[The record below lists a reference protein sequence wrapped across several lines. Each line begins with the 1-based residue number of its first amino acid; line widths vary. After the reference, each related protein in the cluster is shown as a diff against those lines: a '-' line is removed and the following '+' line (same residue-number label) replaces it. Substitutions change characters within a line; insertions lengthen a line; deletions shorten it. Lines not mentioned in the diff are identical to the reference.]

1 MTTLAG
7 PAPTVRSAPSAG
19 TVMTF
24 RRAFRIA
31 PEFVRGLG
39 YTLFLA
45 VVSTA
50 GRVVVPFAVQQTI
63 DHGLGGADADSSHV
77 DLGAIRASL
86 LLALGAVLITAGAA
100 YLLNVRL
107 FRASESGLASLRVKT
122 FRHVHDLSMLTQAS
136 ERRGAL
142 VSRVTSDVDQLSN
155 FMQWG
160 GIQLLVSVL
169 QLALATVLMLVYSWP
184 LTLLV
189 YACFAPLLWLAK
201 VMSLRLAAAYGVVR
215 ERVGA
220 VLSAVSEA
228 VVGAAVV
235 KAFGVGERTGRRIDV
250 SIGEHQDAA
259 VRAQRLAALT
269 FSGGELVAGLANAG
283 VVLLGVWLGVGGQ
296 LSAGKLVAFL
306 FLVTL
311 FVGPVQVATETLN
324 DAQNA
329 LAGLRRVLDILDT
342 EVELPDPALRPGARQ
357 LPPGALDVRFDRVD
371 YAYPGGPLVLRDV
384 DLYLP
389 ARARIAVVGETG
401 SGKTTLAK
409 LLTRLVDPVAG
420 VVSVGGLDLREIAFD
435 ALRSRVV
442 MVPQDG
448 HLFEQSIADNVR
460 YGRPGASDAEI
471 EQTFHELG
479 LGDWIAGL
487 PRGLATP
494 VGQRGESLSA
504 GERQLVAVAR
514 AHLAGPDVLVL
525 DEATSAIDPA
535 TEMRL
540 SAALESLARGR
551 TTVTIAHRLKA
562 AELADEVIVVDAG
575 CIVQRGTHAELVAVP
590 GVYARLHASWAA
602 RGSGSRGHS
611 QGHSQGHR

>member
-1 MTTLAG
+1 MTVLAQAPPERPR
-7 PAPTVRSAPSAG
+7 PATQSAHPDAG
-19 TVMTF
+19 GTIVTF
-24 RRAFRIA
+24 RRAFRLA
-31 PEFVRGLG
+31 PEFVEGLG
-39 YTLFLA
+39 FTLFLA
-45 VVSTA
+45 VLSTA
-50 GRVVVPFAVQQTI
+50 GRVVIPFAVQQTI
-63 DHGLGGADADSSHV
+63 DHGLGGANAADGHKV
-77 DLGAIRASL
+77 DLGAIRASIS
-86 LLALGAVLITAGAA
+86 LAFVAVLVTATAA
-100 YLLNVRL
+100 YFLNVRL
-107 FRASESGLASLRVKT
+107 FRSAESGLASLRTKT
-122 FRHVHDLSMLTQAS
+122 FRHVHDLSMLQQAS
-136 ERRGAL
+136 ERRGGL

-169 QLALATVLMLVYSWP
+169 QLALATVLMLFYSWP

-189 YACFAPLLWLAK
+189 YVCFAPLAWLAK
-201 VMSLRLAAAYGVVR
+201 VMSLRLAEAYGVVR
-215 ERVGA
+215 ERVGL
-220 VLSAVSEA
+220 VLSGIAEA

-250 SIGEHQDAA
+250 AIGQHRDSA

-283 VVLLGVWLGVGGQ
+283 VVVVGLLLGVAGH

-329 LAGLRRVLDILDT
+329 LAGLRRVLDVLDT
-342 EVELPDPALRPGARQ
+342 PLDITDPAEVAAERQ
-357 LPPGALDVRFDRVD
+357 LAVTLTDGPIDIHFNDVS

-384 DLYLP
+384 DLYIP

-420 VVSVGGLDLREIAFD
+420 EVILSGVALKELSFAS
-435 ALRSRVV
+435 LRSRVV

-448 HLFEQSIADNVR
+448 HLFELSIADNVR
-460 YGRPGASDAEI
+460 YGRPSATDDDVLAAF
-471 EQTFHELG
+471 TELG
-479 LGDWIAGL
+479 LAEWIRGL
-487 PRGLATP
+487 PAGLATP

-514 AHLAGPDVLVL
+514 AHLAAPDLLVL

-540 SAALESLARGR
+540 SAALESLAHGR
-551 TTVTIAHRLKA
+551 TTITIAHRLKA

-575 CIVQRGTHAELVAVP
+575 RIVQRGTHAELVGVP
-590 GVYARLHASWAA
+590 GVYARLHASWT
-602 RGSGSRGHS
+602 SRGAAT
-611 QGHSQGHR
+611 

>member
-1 MTTLAG
+1 MTAL
-7 PAPTVRSAPSAG
+7 PAPSGLSTNADAG
-19 TVMTF
+19 GTIVTF

-31 PEFVRGLG
+31 PEFARGFG
-39 YTLFLA
+39 FTLFLA
-45 VVSTA
+45 VLSTA
-50 GRVVVPFAVQQTI
+50 GRVVVPIAVQQTI
-63 DHGLGGADADSSHV
+63 DHGLGLGAGGSATKV

-86 LLALGAVLITAGAA
+86 GLAVIAVVVTATAA
-100 YLLNVRL
+100 YFLNVRL
-107 FRASESGLASLRVKT
+107 FTSTESGLATLRIKT
-122 FRHVHDLSMLTQAS
+122 FRHVHDLSMLRQAS
-136 ERRGAL
+136 QRRGAL

-155 FMQWG
+155 FLQWG

-169 QLALATVLMLVYSWP
+169 QLVLATVLMLYYSWP

-189 YACFAPLLWLAK
+189 YVCFTPLALLARA
-201 VMSLRLAAAYGVVR
+201 MSVRLAAAYGLVR
-215 ERVGA
+215 ERVGL

-235 KAFGVGERTGRRIDV
+235 KAFGVGERTGRRINEA
-250 SIGEHQDAA
+250 IGLHRDAA

-269 FSGGELVAGLANAG
+269 FSGGEIVAGLANAG
-283 VVLLGVWLGVGGQ
+283 VVIMGVWLGVAGH
-296 LSAGKLVAFL
+296 LSAGRLVAFL

-329 LAGLRRVLDILDT
+329 LAGLRRVLDVLDT
-342 EVELPDPALRPGARQ
+342 PVDMVDPADPAISSGSSGGGRE
-357 LPPGALDVRFDRVD
+357 LPPGPIDIRIRDVA
-371 YAYPGGPLVLRDV
+371 YAYPGGPEVLRDV
-384 DLYLP
+384 DLVIA

-409 LLTRLVDPVAG
+409 LITRLIDPLRGSIELAG
-420 VVSVGGLDLREIAFD
+420 VPLREIEFAS
-435 ALRSRVV
+435 LRRRVV
-442 MVPQDG
+442 MVPQEG
-448 HLFEQSIADNVR
+448 HLFESTIAANVR
-460 YGRPGASDAEI
+460 YGRPGASDAEVARV
-471 EQTFHELG
+471 FDELG
-479 LGDWIAGL
+479 LADWLAGL
-487 PRGLATP
+487 PGGLSAP

-514 AHLAGPDVLVL
+514 AHLAGPDLLVL

-540 SAALESLARGR
+540 SAALESLAAGR

-575 CIVQRGTHAELVAVP
+575 RIVQRGRHADLVDVP
-590 GVYARLHASWAA
+590 GVYARLHASWSA
-602 RGSGSRGHS
+602 RGTLL
-611 QGHSQGHR
+611 